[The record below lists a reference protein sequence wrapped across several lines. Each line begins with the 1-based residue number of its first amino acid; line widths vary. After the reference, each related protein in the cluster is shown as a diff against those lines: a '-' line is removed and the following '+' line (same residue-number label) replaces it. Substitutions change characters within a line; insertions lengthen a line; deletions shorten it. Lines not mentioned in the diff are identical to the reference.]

1 MLEVCGFNQWL
12 LALLKKMECDELI
25 LIQPDK
31 KTRHKTDRR
40 DAARLSELLWVNR
53 ERLLAGER
61 VQGVR
66 RVYIPAGAEADS
78 RQVTSLRQRL
88 SKQRTQTIN
97 RIKQILHKHNLIHH
111 KPKGWIERAAQLPPA
126 RNSTKITPG
135 NGNFKKTRVAIKNK
149 TNRRTRTN
157 IKKSERTFLRKKYAP
172 TTSPT
177 PRDSHEK
184 EGTIT
189 E

>member
-1 MLEVCGFNQWL
+1 
-12 LALLKKMECDELI
+12 MECDELI

-61 VQGVR
+61 VQGVC
-66 RVYIPAGAEADS
+66 RVYIPTGAGADS

-135 NGNFKKTRVAIKNK
+135 NGNFKKKTRVATKTKPTEEPEQTLKKANELFCVKN
-149 TNRRTRTN
+149 THQQPHQPREIAT
-157 IKKSERTFLRKKYAP
+157 KK
-172 TTSPT
+172 
-177 PRDSHEK
+177 K
-184 EGTIT
+184 EQ
-189 E
+189 

>member
-1 MLEVCGFNQWL
+1 
-12 LALLKKMECDELI
+12 MECDELI

-53 ERLLAGER
+53 ERLLAGEC

-66 RVYIPAGAEADS
+66 RVYIPTGAEADS

-88 SKQRTQTIN
+88 SKQRTQTIS

-111 KPKGWIERAAQLPPA
+111 KPKGWIERHSNHLPETRQRLRPEMET
-126 RNSTKITPG
+126 S
-135 NGNFKKTRVAIKNK
+135 KKTRVAIKNK

-177 PRDSHEK
+177 PEK
-184 EGTIT
+184 LKKKT
-189 E
+189 